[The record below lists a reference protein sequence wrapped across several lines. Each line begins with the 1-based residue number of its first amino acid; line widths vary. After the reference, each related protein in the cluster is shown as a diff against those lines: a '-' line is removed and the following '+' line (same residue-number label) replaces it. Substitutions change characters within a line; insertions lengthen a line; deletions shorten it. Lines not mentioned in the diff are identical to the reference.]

1 MKHLSKSPWGFAER
15 FCSQVIL
22 PRTQPER
29 RPNLLGW
36 ASLPGW
42 SRIPWKTPS
51 EPLRSLVHSCITNL
65 AILSC
70 HLTSLRL
77 IQVPRKLVNLHQN
90 MPWNDTVRMCH
101 WHIDSTICAT
111 PVSIWFIFTNFHS
124 SIDISTQ
131 QMIKVHTNHFFLP
144 SGTKISNGVWL
155 ISIFLMTR
163 KPGNVQSSYILY
175 INPIHPLNPIKN
187 DNFLRVKSP
196 WADLHSRADLRRR
209 RAVAVPVAAASAA
222 SACHKQSF
230 GDCWSS
236 AAAAS
241 GRSCCSWVM
250 DFLCFFYWLV
260 VWNNNPNWLV
270 V

>member
-131 QMIKVHTNHFFLP
+131 QMIKVHTNHFFTFRYQNKHWCMTNIYLFDDQKAWECSIKLYTVYKSHSSIESHQKWQFFAGKITLGRP
-144 SGTKISNGVWL
+144 PFQGRPQAPARRGSARGRGVRGVRVPQAELWRLLEQCSRSERQKLLQLGDGFFMFFFTGWWFGTI
-155 ISIFLMTR
+155 IPT
-163 KPGNVQSSYILY
+163 
-175 INPIHPLNPIKN
+175 
-187 DNFLRVKSP
+187 D
-196 WADLHSRADLRRR
+196 
-209 RAVAVPVAAASAA
+209 
-222 SACHKQSF
+222 
-230 GDCWSS
+230 
-236 AAAAS
+236 
-241 GRSCCSWVM
+241 
-250 DFLCFFYWLV
+250 
-260 VWNNNPNWLV
+260 
-270 V
+270 